1 MCHLKIKHIEVYL
14 SFYEWP
20 QKWSKYRYLR
30 HFIVS
35 PSVIVL
41 FYFAVVILSISSLMA
56 CWVECLARNPY
67 WCLYSL
73 LQNLVRCDINL
84 SYIKCSTIFE
94 KHSRT
99 VIGLYFW
106 KLSFPFDWRIGVM
119 IEIFIWLIGMIPA
132 HAGKR
137 IVTPPAPSRLPR
149 TCVFSSRSARD
160 WNWGGFVC
168 GQLDSS

>member
-1 MCHLKIKHIEVYL
+1 MCHLKIKHYIELYL

-41 FYFAVVILSISSLMA
+41 FYFAVVILSMSSLMA
-56 CWVECLARNPY
+56 CWVERLARNPY

-73 LQNLVRCDINL
+73 FQNLVRCDINL

-106 KLSFPFDWRIGVM
+106 NLSFPFDWRIGVM
-119 IEIFIWLIGMIPA
+119 IEIFIWLIGMIPV
-132 HAGKR
+132 HVG
-137 IVTPPAPSRLPR
+137 IDWLINMHVSGLENVVLCYNIIITYLHY
-149 TCVFSSRSARD
+149 FSYCIYY
-160 WNWGGFVC
+160 F
-168 GQLDSS
+168 